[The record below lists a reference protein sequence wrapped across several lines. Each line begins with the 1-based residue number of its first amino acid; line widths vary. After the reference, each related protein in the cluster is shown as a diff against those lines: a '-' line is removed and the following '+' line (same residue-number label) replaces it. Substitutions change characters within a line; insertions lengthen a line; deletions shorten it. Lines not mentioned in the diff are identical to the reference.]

1 MIWQK
6 FSSSQHSLFYYI
18 NLKMRLVFFFF
29 FFEQDETRFGRGK
42 GVEGNHHFQINIS
55 KEKLQKIHKTC
66 KNFTNILLS
75 TY

>member
-1 MIWQK
+1 MAKVLEFPTLTLLLYK
-6 FSSSQHSLFYYI
+6 FEDETS
-18 NLKMRLVFFFF
+18 FFFF